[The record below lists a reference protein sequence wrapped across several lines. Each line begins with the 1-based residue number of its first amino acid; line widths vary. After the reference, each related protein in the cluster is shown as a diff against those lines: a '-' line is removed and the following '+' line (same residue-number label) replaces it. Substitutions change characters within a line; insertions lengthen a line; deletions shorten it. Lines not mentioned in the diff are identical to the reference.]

1 MVTIGVNA
9 KGIGQWVVGNSE
21 DGVTRS
27 GAAYPLGLRLW
38 HLLQRTDVLNDRFAP
53 AVDVRPGTVAYA
65 VFVAGN
71 VDHVA
76 AAARA
81 GYAIM
86 RLLYDRLHV
95 RCHATQ
101 CHGHRNRNAGICL
114 RCRAR
119 SRQIVDRAHARS
131 CCYQRCGK
139 EPARPELC
147 LASSLAYGGASL
159 MFSERWIPSYAD
171 SLIQNYY

>member
-86 RLLYDRLHV
+86 RMIAYMSA
-95 RCHATQ
+95 ATR
-101 CHGHRNRNAGICL
+101 HNVTDTGMETLEYVYVVA
-114 RCRAR
+114 
-119 SRQIVDRAHARS
+119 
-131 CCYQRCGK
+131 
-139 EPARPELC
+139 PA
-147 LASSLAYGGASL
+147 
-159 MFSERWIPSYAD
+159 AD
-171 SLIQNYY
+171 K